1 MVALTAEKQDHN
13 LLSRMAAGDGHGENS
28 AYFDGWK
35 AYEENPFH
43 PIDRP
48 DGVIQMGLAEN
59 QVISKLKKNPNFFL
73 SLFFYKPKKT

>member
-1 MVALTAEKQDHN
+1 MVALTAEKQDRN
-13 LLSRMAAGDGHGENS
+13 LLSRIATGNGHSENS

-59 QVISKLKKNPNFFL
+59 QVTSQTSKNSNFQSFYNP
-73 SLFFYKPKKT
+73 KT